1 MVYLEG
7 YYLVSK
13 YVQIY
18 ADFPDMFPA
27 LISNLNPCGQRTTLY
42 DLNSFEFIHICPMT
56 QHMVYL
62 DECPTCPWKE
72 LYSAWGGEFY
82 SYWVRSS

>member
-18 ADFPDMFPA
+18 ADFPDMFLA
-27 LISNLNPCGQRTTLY
+27 LISNLNPVWPENYFVWLEFFWIYSRLSY
-42 DLNSFEFIHICPMT
+42 DPAYGLSWWMSY
-56 QHMVYL
+56 MS
-62 DECPTCPWKE
+62 WKE

-82 SYWVRSS
+82 NVN